1 MNSFFLCDIEN
12 RPRLQLLP
20 RSQKLSSSTD
30 DNQPVEPSARKSNIF
45 GSGKPRDERDPKIV
59 ELNKHIDEVVEKEQ
73 HLAQTKSTNSNES
86 PTNLIK

>member
-1 MNSFFLCDIEN
+1 MLEN

-30 DNQPVEPSARKSNIF
+30 DNQTPDPTTTTTTARNANIF
-45 GSGKPRDERDPKIV
+45 GCGKPRDERDPKII

-73 HLAQTKSTNSNES
+73 HVSTEKSTEDVAN
-86 PTNLIK
+86 K